1 MVVGGRRIEDGS
13 VVKREGASSDCE
25 EREIDEVLDRTG
37 SQDPWLLKLF
47 FLNKFSTDVL
57 WWLGRE

>member
-37 SQDPWLLKLF
+37 SQDP
-47 FLNKFSTDVL
+47 
-57 WWLGRE
+57 